1 MAVLNHLE
9 PQRVFRFFEELC
21 AIPHGSGNTKAV
33 SDWLVDFAKAR
44 GLRYVQDQLNNVV
57 IFRDATPGYESAEP
71 VILQG
76 HMDMVCEK
84 EPGCTKDMAREGLD
98 LVVDG
103 DLIYAEGTTLGA
115 DDGIAVAMGLALLD
129 SQDIPHPPL
138 EVVLTV
144 DEEVGMKGA
153 TGIDLSGL
161 KSRLLLNL
169 DSETE
174 GEITAGCAGAARV
187 DIAVPVKRDAFPGET
202 VEITVS
208 GLLGGHS
215 GAAID
220 RGRANAM
227 VLLGRILYAFLQE
240 NDGRLVT
247 LSGGGKDNAIPVSA
261 GAVLTV
267 ADAEKTT
274 VICQKMEKIFRR
286 EYAVADSD
294 IAVTVAPCRSDVL
307 PMDADSTHRVLALL
321 QCAPNGVLERSREVE
336 GLVQTSLNLGIL
348 ATEADSVVATF
359 CVRSNMNTQKE
370 MLLQKLELL
379 CDLLGGKISVSGSYP
394 AWEFRE
400 DSPLRSLIVEVFT
413 EQYGHAP
420 KIEVLHGGVECGML
434 ADKLPGLDA
443 VSMGPEVNQIHT
455 PRERMYISSVQRTWR
470 FLLGALEA
478 LKD

>member
-1 MAVLNHLE
+1 MAVLEGLE
-9 PQRVFRFFEELC
+9 PRGVLHWFEELC
-21 AIPHGSGNTKAV
+21 RIPHGSGNTQAL
-33 SDWLVDFAKAR
+33 SDYLVQFGRDR
-44 GLRYVQDQLNNVV
+44 GLAVQQDELGNV
-57 IFRDATPGYESAEP
+57 ILCKPGTPGYENAP
-71 VILQG
+71 AVMLQG
-76 HMDMVCEK
+76 HMDMVCEMA
-84 EPGCTKDMAREGLD
+84 PGCTKDMAREGLD

-129 SQDIPHPPL
+129 SKDIPHPPL

-153 TGIDLSGL
+153 AGIDLSGL

-187 DIAVPVKRDAFPGET
+187 DIAVPVKRDTFPGET

-240 NDGRLVT
+240 NSGRLVT
-247 LSGGGKDNAIPVSA
+247 LSGGGKDNAIPVAAS
-261 GAVLTV
+261 AVLTV

-286 EYAVADSD
+286 EFAVADSD
-294 IAVTVAPCRSDVL
+294 ITVTVAPCQSDVL

-379 CDLLGGKISVSGSYP
+379 CDLLGGKMSVSGSYP

-455 PRERMYISSVQRTWR
+455 PRERMYISSVQRTWN
-470 FLLGALEA
+470 LVLET
-478 LKD
+478 LRRLH

>member
-1 MAVLNHLE
+1 
-9 PQRVFRFFEELC
+9 
-21 AIPHGSGNTKAV
+21 
-33 SDWLVDFAKAR
+33 
-44 GLRYVQDQLNNVV
+44 
-57 IFRDATPGYESAEP
+57 
-71 VILQG
+71 
-76 HMDMVCEK
+76 
-84 EPGCTKDMAREGLD
+84 
-98 LVVDG
+98 
-103 DLIYAEGTTLGA
+103 
-115 DDGIAVAMGLALLD
+115 
-129 SQDIPHPPL
+129 
-138 EVVLTV
+138 
-144 DEEVGMKGA
+144 
-153 TGIDLSGL
+153 
-161 KSRLLLNL
+161 
-169 DSETE
+169 
-174 GEITAGCAGAARV
+174 
-187 DIAVPVKRDAFPGET
+187 
-202 VEITVS
+202 
-208 GLLGGHS
+208 
-215 GAAID
+215 
-220 RGRANAM
+220 M

-261 GAVLTV
+261 SAVLTV

-294 IAVTVAPCRSDVL
+294 IAVAVAPCRSDVL

-379 CDLLGGKISVSGSYP
+379 CDLLGGKMSVSGSYP

-400 DSPLRSLIVEVFT
+400 DSPLRALIVEVFT

-443 VSMGPEVNQIHT
+443 VAMGPEVSQIHT
-455 PRERMYISSVQRTWR
+455 PRERMYISSVQRTWNLVTETLR
-470 FLLGALEA
+470 RLR
-478 LKD
+478 

>member
-1 MAVLNHLE
+1 
-9 PQRVFRFFEELC
+9 
-21 AIPHGSGNTKAV
+21 
-33 SDWLVDFAKAR
+33 
-44 GLRYVQDQLNNVV
+44 
-57 IFRDATPGYESAEP
+57 
-71 VILQG
+71 
-76 HMDMVCEK
+76 
-84 EPGCTKDMAREGLD
+84 
-98 LVVDG
+98 
-103 DLIYAEGTTLGA
+103 
-115 DDGIAVAMGLALLD
+115 
-129 SQDIPHPPL
+129 
-138 EVVLTV
+138 
-144 DEEVGMKGA
+144 MKGA

-240 NDGRLVT
+240 NSGRLVT
-247 LSGGGKDNAIPVSA
+247 LSGGGKDNAIPVAAS
-261 GAVLTV
+261 AVLTV

-274 VICQKMEKIFRR
+274 LICQKMEKIFRR
-286 EYAVADSD
+286 EFAVADSD
-294 IAVTVAPCRSDVL
+294 ITVTVAPCQSDAL

-379 CDLLGGKISVSGSYP
+379 CDLLGGKMSVSGSYP

-400 DSPLRSLIVEVFT
+400 DSPLRALIVEVFT

-443 VSMGPEVNQIHT
+443 VAMGPEVSQIHT
-455 PRERMYISSVQRTWR
+455 PRERMYISSVHRTWNLVVETLR
-470 FLLGALEA
+470 RLR
-478 LKD
+478 

>member
-1 MAVLNHLE
+1 MAVLEGLE
-9 PQRVFRFFEELC
+9 PRGVLHWFEELC
-21 AIPHGSGNTKAV
+21 HIPHGSGNTQAL
-33 SDWLVDFAKAR
+33 SDYLVQFGRDR
-44 GLRYVQDQLNNVV
+44 GLAVQQDELGNV
-57 IFRDATPGYESAEP
+57 ILCKPGTPGYENAP
-71 VILQG
+71 AVMLQG
-76 HMDMVCEK
+76 HMDMVCEMA
-84 EPGCTKDMAREGLD
+84 PDCTKDMAREGLD

-129 SQDIPHPPL
+129 SKDIPHPPL

-153 TGIDLSGL
+153 AGIDLSGL

-187 DIAVPVKRDAFPGET
+187 DIAVPVKRDTFPGET

-261 GAVLTV
+261 SAVLTV

-348 ATEADSVVATF
+348 TTGDDAVHASFSVRSSVAT
-359 CVRSNMNTQKE
+359 QKQ
-370 MLLQKLELL
+370 MLIQRLGSLMER
-379 CDLLGGKISVSGSYP
+379 LGGSVSTHGEYP
-394 AWEFRE
+394 GWEYMPQ
-400 DSPLRSLIVEVFT
+400 SPLRDLMVQVFT
-413 EQYGHAP
+413 DQYGYAP
-420 KIEVLHGGVECGML
+420 KVEAIHAGLECGL
-434 ADKLPGLDA
+434 FSAKLPGLDC
-443 VSMGPEVNQIHT
+443 VSFGPDLREIHT
-455 PRERMYISSVQRTWR
+455 FRESMSVASVQRVYTMVV
-470 FLLGALEA
+470 ET
-478 LKD
+478 LKRMH

>member
-1 MAVLNHLE
+1 M
-9 PQRVFRFFEELC
+9 
-21 AIPHGSGNTKAV
+21 
-33 SDWLVDFAKAR
+33 
-44 GLRYVQDQLNNVV
+44 
-57 IFRDATPGYESAEP
+57 
-71 VILQG
+71 
-76 HMDMVCEK
+76 
-84 EPGCTKDMAREGLD
+84 
-98 LVVDG
+98 
-103 DLIYAEGTTLGA
+103 
-115 DDGIAVAMGLALLD
+115 
-129 SQDIPHPPL
+129 
-138 EVVLTV
+138 

-153 TGIDLSGL
+153 AGIDLSGL

-187 DIAVPVKRDAFPGET
+187 DIAVPVKRDTFPGET

-261 GAVLTV
+261 SAVLTV

-400 DSPLRSLIVEVFT
+400 DSPLRALIVEVFT

-443 VSMGPEVNQIHT
+443 VAMGAGGEPDPYTSGADV
-455 PRERMYISSVQRTWR
+455 Y
-470 FLLGALEA
+470 FLRPAYLEPGCGDPPPAAVRNSKSILEA
-478 LKD
+478 ESFVLSASLFVPGGGAATRHEPCPARTFGEPTPDELSRPLRKESGLPGRCAHWSGTYNVC

>member
-1 MAVLNHLE
+1 MAVLEGLE
-9 PQRVFRFFEELC
+9 PRGVLHWFEELC
-21 AIPHGSGNTKAV
+21 RIPHGSGNTQAL
-33 SDWLVDFAKAR
+33 SDYLVQFGRDR
-44 GLRYVQDQLNNVV
+44 GLAVQQDELGNV
-57 IFRDATPGYESAEP
+57 ILCKPGTPGYENAP
-71 VILQG
+71 AVMLQG
-76 HMDMVCEK
+76 HMDMVCEMA
-84 EPGCTKDMAREGLD
+84 PGCTKDMAREGLD

-129 SQDIPHPPL
+129 SKDIPHPPL

-153 TGIDLSGL
+153 AGIDLSGL

-187 DIAVPVKRDAFPGET
+187 DIAVPVKRDTFPGET

-247 LSGGGKDNAIPVSA
+247 LSGGGKDNAIPVAAS
-261 GAVLTV
+261 AVLTV

-294 IAVTVAPCRSDVL
+294 IAVTAAPCRSDVL

-379 CDLLGGKISVSGSYP
+379 CDLLGGKMSVSGSYP

-400 DSPLRSLIVEVFT
+400 DSPLRALIVEVFT

-443 VSMGPEVNQIHT
+443 VSMGPEVSQIHT
-455 PRERMYISSVQRTWR
+455 PRERMYISSVQRTWNLVVETLR
-470 FLLGALEA
+470 RLR
-478 LKD
+478 

>member
-1 MAVLNHLE
+1 MAVLEGLE
-9 PQRVFRFFEELC
+9 PRGVLHWFEELC
-21 AIPHGSGNTKAV
+21 RIPHGSGNTQAL
-33 SDWLVDFAKAR
+33 SDYLVQFGRER
-44 GLRYVQDQLNNVV
+44 GLAVQQDALGNV
-57 IFRDATPGYESAEP
+57 ILCKPGTPGYENAP
-71 VILQG
+71 AVMLQG
-76 HMDMVCEK
+76 HMDMVCEMA
-84 EPGCTKDMAREGLD
+84 PGCTKDMAREGLD

-103 DLIYAEGTTLGA
+103 DVIYAEGTTLGA

-129 SQDIPHPPL
+129 SHDIPHPPL

-187 DIAVPVKRDAFPGET
+187 DIAVPVKRDTFPGET

-261 GAVLTV
+261 SAVLTV

-286 EYAVADSD
+286 EFAVADSD
-294 IAVTVAPCRSDVL
+294 ITVAVAPCRSDVL

-379 CDLLGGKISVSGSYP
+379 CDLLGGKMSVSGSYP

-400 DSPLRSLIVEVFT
+400 DSPLRALIVEVFT

-443 VSMGPEVNQIHT
+443 VAMGPEVSQIHT
-455 PRERMYISSVQRTWR
+455 PRERMYISSVQRTWNLIVETLR
-470 FLLGALEA
+470 RLR
-478 LKD
+478 

>member
-1 MAVLNHLE
+1 MAVLEGLE
-9 PQRVFRFFEELC
+9 PRGVLHWFEELC
-21 AIPHGSGNTKAV
+21 RIPHGSGNTQALSDYLVQFGRDRDLAV
-33 SDWLVDFAKAR
+33 Q
-44 GLRYVQDQLNNVV
+44 QDELGNV
-57 IFRDATPGYESAEP
+57 ILCKPGTPGYENAP
-71 VILQG
+71 AVMLQG
-76 HMDMVCEK
+76 HMDMVCEMA
-84 EPGCTKDMAREGLD
+84 PDCTKDMAREGLD

-129 SQDIPHPPL
+129 SKDIPHPPL

-153 TGIDLSGL
+153 AGIDLSGL

-202 VEITVS
+202 MEITVS

-261 GAVLTV
+261 SAVLTV

-286 EYAVADSD
+286 EFAVADSD
-294 IAVTVAPCRSDVL
+294 ITVAVAPCRSDVL

-379 CDLLGGKISVSGSYP
+379 CDLLGGKMSVSGSYP

-400 DSPLRSLIVEVFT
+400 DSPLRALIVEVFT

-443 VSMGPEVNQIHT
+443 VAMGPEVSQIHT
-455 PRERMYISSVQRTWR
+455 PRERMYISSVQRTWNLVVETLR
-470 FLLGALEA
+470 RLR
-478 LKD
+478 

>member
-1 MAVLNHLE
+1 MAVLEGLE
-9 PQRVFRFFEELC
+9 PRGVLHWFEELC
-21 AIPHGSGNTKAV
+21 RIPHGSGNTQAL
-33 SDWLVDFAKAR
+33 SDYLVQFGRDR
-44 GLRYVQDQLNNVV
+44 GLAVQQDELGNV
-57 IFRDATPGYESAEP
+57 ILCKPGTPGYENAP
-71 VILQG
+71 AVMLQG
-76 HMDMVCEK
+76 HMDMVCEMA
-84 EPGCTKDMAREGLD
+84 PGCTKDMAREGLD

-129 SQDIPHPPL
+129 SKDIPHPPL

-153 TGIDLSGL
+153 AGIDLSGL

-187 DIAVPVKRDAFPGET
+187 DIAVPVKRDTFPGET

-247 LSGGGKDNAIPVSA
+247 LSGGGKDNAIPVAAS
-261 GAVLTV
+261 AVLTV

-286 EYAVADSD
+286 EFAVADSD
-294 IAVTVAPCRSDVL
+294 ITVTVAPCRSDVL

-379 CDLLGGKISVSGSYP
+379 CDLLGGKMSVSGSYP

-400 DSPLRSLIVEVFT
+400 DSPLRSLIVEVFS

-443 VSMGPEVNQIHT
+443 VSMGPEVSQIHT
-455 PRERMYISSVQRTWR
+455 PRERMYISSVQRTWNLVVETLR
-470 FLLGALEA
+470 RLR
-478 LKD
+478 

>member
-1 MAVLNHLE
+1 MAVLEGLE
-9 PQRVFRFFEELC
+9 PHGVLHWFEELC
-21 AIPHGSGNTKAV
+21 RIPHGSGNTQAL
-33 SDWLVDFAKAR
+33 SDYLVQFGRDR
-44 GLRYVQDQLNNVV
+44 GLAVQQDELGNV
-57 IFRDATPGYESAEP
+57 ILCKPGTPGYENAP
-71 VILQG
+71 AVMLQG
-76 HMDMVCEK
+76 HMDMVCEMA
-84 EPGCTKDMAREGLD
+84 PDCTKDMAREGLD

-129 SQDIPHPPL
+129 SKDIPHPPL

-153 TGIDLSGL
+153 AGIDLSGL

-187 DIAVPVKRDAFPGET
+187 DIAVPVKRDTFPGET

-261 GAVLTV
+261 SAVLTV

-286 EYAVADSD
+286 
-294 IAVTVAPCRSDVL
+294 
-307 PMDADSTHRVLALL
+307 
-321 QCAPNGVLERSREVE
+321 
-336 GLVQTSLNLGIL
+336 
-348 ATEADSVVATF
+348 
-359 CVRSNMNTQKE
+359 
-370 MLLQKLELL
+370 
-379 CDLLGGKISVSGSYP
+379 
-394 AWEFRE
+394 
-400 DSPLRSLIVEVFT
+400 
-413 EQYGHAP
+413 
-420 KIEVLHGGVECGML
+420 
-434 ADKLPGLDA
+434 
-443 VSMGPEVNQIHT
+443 
-455 PRERMYISSVQRTWR
+455 
-470 FLLGALEA
+470 
-478 LKD
+478 

>member
-1 MAVLNHLE
+1 MAVLEGLE
-9 PQRVFRFFEELC
+9 PRGVLHWFEELC
-21 AIPHGSGNTKAV
+21 RIPHGSGNTQAL
-33 SDWLVDFAKAR
+33 SDYLVQFGRDR
-44 GLRYVQDQLNNVV
+44 GLAVQQDELGNV
-57 IFRDATPGYESAEP
+57 ILCKPGTPGYENAP
-71 VILQG
+71 AVMLQG
-76 HMDMVCEK
+76 HMDMVCEMA
-84 EPGCTKDMAREGLD
+84 PGCTKDMAREGLD

-129 SQDIPHPPL
+129 SKDIPHPPL

-153 TGIDLSGL
+153 AGIDLSGL

-187 DIAVPVKRDAFPGET
+187 DIAVPVKRDTFPGET

-240 NDGRLVT
+240 NSGRLVT
-247 LSGGGKDNAIPVSA
+247 LSGGGKDNAIPVAASA
-261 GAVLTV
+261 VFTV

-286 EYAVADSD
+286 EFAVADSD
-294 IAVTVAPCRSDVL
+294 ITVTVAPCRSDVL

-379 CDLLGGKISVSGSYP
+379 CDLLGGKMSVSGSYP

-400 DSPLRSLIVEVFT
+400 DSPLRALIVEVFT

-443 VSMGPEVNQIHT
+443 VSMGPEVSQIHT
-455 PRERMYISSVQRTWR
+455 PRERMYISSVQRTWNLVVETLR
-470 FLLGALEA
+470 RLR
-478 LKD
+478 